1 MPDLRR
7 TRWMRVLGIAA
18 LVSLALLPSGRAWAQ
33 PVDLLNPDS
42 VAEAAGKKKPKPRPP
57 QGFPVL
63 PGIYRLHGSAPG
75 LPQNDLE
82 PLRQIIGNARIVSLG
97 ESIHTSGGYYEMKH
111 RVFRFLVEKMGFR
124 AFAFESPWPNADRV
138 GQYVATCG
146 EPPEE
151 ALRGLFGVWQSAE
164 TRDLIQWM
172 CDWNRTHRKKQD
184 KLFFFG
190 FDVQQS
196 AQDAAA
202 LVAFLE
208 RLGVGSGDPR
218 VTDIQACDGVSA
230 PTAYGTRVPDASN
243 EQCLRGLAAAEELI
257 DQEADQHT
265 ARISPQ
271 DLEYARLRVVGVR
284 SRQGQVYYWG
294 LGDVVGSSESRDS
307 GMAYAFGV
315 LRRLRYGDVKTVV
328 WAHNYHIAKDAR
340 ASSWE
345 TKTMGSF
352 LRETFGSSY
361 VALAL
366 IANISEIDWLGV
378 GCGPNQVFRFAGVV
392 ERRLHDLGY
401 EALLLDLDFPGGKPP
416 FLTPGEEF
424 GLQRGQYG
432 PREPV
437 RRRLLPGALAQD
449 GSPALAVLP
458 VIGTPARQL
467 TPPAAG
473 SAGRFRSRA
482 GTASSQGGRMRVS
495 PRRAW
500 SSSMPKPGPSVA
512 SSNSTPPGSRK

>member
-1 MPDLRR
+1 MPHLRR
-7 TRWMRVLGIAA
+7 TSRLRVLGITA
-18 LVSLALLPSGRAWAQ
+18 LFSLALLPAGRAWAQ

-42 VAEAAGKKKPKPRPP
+42 VAEAAGKKKPKPRPR
-57 QGFPVL
+57 GFPVL
-63 PGIYRLHGSAPG
+63 PGVYRLHGSAPG

-138 GQYVATCG
+138 GQYVASCG

-164 TRDLIQWM
+164 TRDLVKWM
-172 CDWNRTHRKKQD
+172 CDWNRSHRKKQD

-202 LVAFLE
+202 LIAFLE

-230 PTAYGTRVPDASN
+230 PTVYPGAISDARN

-257 DQEADQHT
+257 DQEAGQH
-265 ARISPQ
+265 AAGISPQ

-284 SRQGQVYYWG
+284 SWQGQVYYRG
-294 LGDVVGSSESRDS
+294 IGDGVKSSESRDS

-340 ASSWE
+340 TSSWE

-352 LRETFGSSY
+352 LREMFGSSY

-366 IANISEIDWLGV
+366 IANISEIDWPNV
-378 GCGPNQVFRFAGVV
+378 GCGPTRVFRFAGVV
-392 ERRLHDLGY
+392 ERQLHDLGY
-401 EALLLDLDFPGGKPP
+401 EALLVDLDFPGGKPP
-416 FLTPGEEF
+416 FLAPGEDFPFSE
-424 GLQRGQYG
+424 
-432 PREPV
+432 V
-437 RRRLLPGALAQD
+437 RMVPAVQFDGAFFLE
-449 GSPALAVLP
+449 
-458 VIGTPARQL
+458 
-467 TPPAAG
+467 
-473 SAGRFRSRA
+473 RSRKMEPLRWPA
-482 GTASSQGGRMRVS
+482 CQ
-495 PRRAW
+495 
-500 SSSMPKPGPSVA
+500 
-512 SSNSTPPGSRK
+512 

>member
-7 TRWMRVLGIAA
+7 TSRLRVLGITA
-18 LVSLALLPSGRAWAQ
+18 LFSLALLPPGRAWAQ

-42 VAEAAGKKKPKPRPP
+42 VAEAAGKKKPKPRP

-63 PGIYRLHGSAPG
+63 PGVYRLHGSAPG

-97 ESIHTSGGYYEMKH
+97 ESVHTSGGYYEMKH

-172 CDWNRTHRKKQD
+172 CDWNRSHRKKKD

-202 LVAFLE
+202 LIAFLE

-218 VTDIQACDGVSA
+218 VTDIQVCDGVSK
-230 PTAYGTRVPDASN
+230 PTVWPFPVSDARN
-243 EQCLRGLAAAEELI
+243 QQCLQGLAAAEELI
-257 DQEADQHT
+257 DQEAGQHT
-265 ARISPQ
+265 AGISPQ
-271 DLEYARLRVVGVR
+271 DLEYARLRLVGVR
-284 SRQGQVYYWG
+284 SWQGQAYYRG
-294 LGDVVGSSESRDS
+294 IGDVVRSNESRDS

-340 ASSWE
+340 ISSWE

-352 LRETFGSSY
+352 LREMFGSSY

-378 GCGPNQVFRFAGVV
+378 GCGPTQVFRFADVV

-401 EALLLDLDFPGGKPP
+401 EALLVDLDFPGGKPP
-416 FLTPGEEF
+416 FLAPGENFLFSEA
-424 GLQRGQYG
+424 RMVPAGQFD
-432 PREPV
+432 
-437 RRRLLPGALAQD
+437 GAFFLE
-449 GSPALAVLP
+449 
-458 VIGTPARQL
+458 
-467 TPPAAG
+467 
-473 SAGRFRSRA
+473 RSRKMEPL
-482 GTASSQGGRMRVS
+482 R
-495 PRRAW
+495 W
-500 SSSMPKPGPSVA
+500 PSCQ
-512 SSNSTPPGSRK
+512 